1 MKNKGFGSLKTR
13 LFAIN
18 TFKHVGLGG
27 GPMVFTVYNICL
39 AYIIPI

>member
-27 GPMVFTVYNICL
+27 GPWFSQSTIFVWLI
-39 AYIIPI
+39 